1 MRGLLESADPRSFSQ
16 ERINVKATFS
26 ILLSLSLSLFL
37 VSLRDHRR
45 IQAAVSF
52 VVWSRP
58 SKSSLKPRTGTRK
71 NPMKDSWSI
80 NVERF
85 CAKVESLLNL
95 TKRFFAGPLFWP
107 GQFCQLISPAILK
120 SWPEN
125 GDSFVHRP
133 VLFKTGTCTINAWT
147 PQDVVLPRETYKY
160 RVFALARPLSY
171 ICFLPGIAHVPG
183 GLCKAHF
190 LGDNCTVISRN
201 SSFLCQPEKERR
213 KGVSSWHTRG
223 EEPRFY

>member
-1 MRGLLESADPRSFSQ
+1 
-16 ERINVKATFS
+16 
-26 ILLSLSLSLFL
+26 
-37 VSLRDHRR
+37 
-45 IQAAVSF
+45 
-52 VVWSRP
+52 
-58 SKSSLKPRTGTRK
+58 
-71 NPMKDSWSI
+71 MKDSWSI

-95 TKRFFAGPLFWP
+95 TKRFFAGPLLWP

-171 ICFLPGIAHVPG
+171 ICFLAGIAHVPG

-190 LGDNCTVISRN
+190 LGDNCTVISWN
-201 SSFLCQPEKERR
+201 SSFLCQREKERR
-213 KGVSSWHTRG
+213 KGGLELAHSGRGTSVLLKFLARWLPYFYAAVSRG
-223 EEPRFY
+223 ENLPCKSINFPVTNRHFRFPRAMPRVDDGATFTSLSHGVSNS